1 MFREDAAPGR
11 VRGTPTSIF
20 DATGGFLARAA
31 RSLSRALATSSRR
44 KLVNLMSAP
53 FPEKW
58 NVGAFL
64 DAGVANA
71 LRKMEPGGKAAGRK
85 GSGTPAAAKRGT
97 VFSGAPLSVAWGWLI
112 TLVVVYFAGSCIEQ
126 TARMKQAD
134 LDKKEVARV
143 HGGRRSNRRSFG
155 TPSKKYRS
163 YVD

>member
-1 MFREDAAPGR
+1 
-11 VRGTPTSIF
+11 
-20 DATGGFLARAA
+20 
-31 RSLSRALATSSRR
+31 
-44 KLVNLMSAP
+44 
-53 FPEKW
+53 
-58 NVGAFL
+58 
-64 DAGVANA
+64 
-71 LRKMEPGGKAAGRK
+71 MEPGGKAAGRK

-97 VFSGAPLSVAWGWLI
+97 GFGSAVFFSGAPLSVAWGWLI